1 MLLKGYTPRVKRNML
16 VRRLTAYGEKWKA
29 WANTRVNTAR
39 LSVIPQKFRDRQVI
53 RQEADGEYALNGAIQ
68 DWIDRIP

>member
-1 MLLKGYTPRVKRNML
+1 MGPEVF
-16 VRRLTAYGEKWKA
+16 RRYDRQEAHSLYGEKWMT